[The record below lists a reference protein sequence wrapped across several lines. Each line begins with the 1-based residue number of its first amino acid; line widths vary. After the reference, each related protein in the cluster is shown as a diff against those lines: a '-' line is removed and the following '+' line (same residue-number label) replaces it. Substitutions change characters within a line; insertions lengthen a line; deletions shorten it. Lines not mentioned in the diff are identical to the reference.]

1 MIKWSN
7 FFRSDRAR
15 ILPVLLQDVSAEKP
29 PNPEIERQRNIL
41 GLRLIRD
48 VVVGAEISGK
58 LRDRV
63 ASQVAARVQ
72 GGF

>member
-1 MIKWSN
+1 MIKWSH
-7 FFRSDRAR
+7 FFRSEKGR
-15 ILPVLLQDVSAEKP
+15 IKPVLLQDVEAEKP
-29 PNPEIERQRNIL
+29 PNMDIELQRNVL
-41 GLRLIRD
+41 GLRLMRD